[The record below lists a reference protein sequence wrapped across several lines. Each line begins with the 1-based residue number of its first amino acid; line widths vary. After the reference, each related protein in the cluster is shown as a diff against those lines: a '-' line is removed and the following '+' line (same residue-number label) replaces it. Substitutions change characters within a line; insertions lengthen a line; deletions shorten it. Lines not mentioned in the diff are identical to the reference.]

1 MKKSLTLLSVLTK
14 MTERNMFHDCACTLV
29 DIQLGHLIGFDMGKG
44 ERVYVISGYYCMVN
58 VVLFFLCQEM

>member
-29 DIQLGHLIGFDMGKG
+29 DIQLGHLIGFDIEKG
-44 ERVYVISGYYCMVN
+44 ERVYVISG
-58 VVLFFLCQEM
+58 